1 MKKTKVFLS
10 VFIFTACCVFLSCR
24 QNSASLSKKERFAR
38 ASANKTQAALIEIQK
53 KQDEAVRSYI
63 SSLPEEQKIS
73 QLFLVNIVGSDKF
86 FPVERSASVYDKGGE
101 RYLVPGGCLFFSYNI
116 AHSPEKIIA
125 FNDSIRD
132 FCVKNNIVPPF
143 SALDQEGGAVSRLR
157 GIAGPLPSN
166 KRVRERLSVEKAYRL
181 YFLQGMQMKELGF
194 HMNLAPV
201 AEPEN
206 DENRLFLGDRS
217 YGGVADVIAYGT
229 AALNGFENGGV
240 GCILKHFPGNT
251 STDPHSGLPE
261 ITWNKA
267 ELKKNALIPFGR
279 LVMRQPSGVLMTHA
293 RFASFDAHDADAHD
307 AKNPACL
314 SSYWISE
321 VLRAGLGHEG
331 IVVSDDIF
339 MDALQKNG
347 FPPEKAA
354 VMAVKA
360 GIDCIMIS
368 EKRFAPF
375 AGILIRET
383 QKDSEFRRRVD
394 EAVKR
399 MINWKIKKNILC
411 VCCDEGGNY
420 FVRAHLPESA
430 EKRLKRFSAA
440 RSENIEIY
448 RQEFLLSQD
457 KSFASGSESA
467 GIKM

>member
-1 MKKTKVFLS
+1 MKKTHVLLS
-10 VFIFTACCVFLSCR
+10 VFIFASCCAFLSCR
-24 QNSASLSKKERFAR
+24 RNPTSLSKKERFER
-38 ASANKTQAALIEIQK
+38 ALANKTQEALVEIQK
-53 KQDEAVRSYI
+53 KQDEAILSYI

-73 QLFLVNIVGSDKF
+73 QLFLVNIVGNEEF
-86 FPVERSASVYDKGGE
+86 FPVERSSSVYDEGE
-101 RYLVPGGCLFFSYNI
+101 DTYLVPGGCLFFSYNI
-116 AHSPEKIIA
+116 APSPEKIIA
-125 FNDSIRD
+125 FNDSIRN
-132 FCVKNNIVPPF
+132 FCIKNDIVPPF

-181 YFLQGMQMKELGF
+181 YFLQGVQMKELGF

-206 DENRLFLGDRS
+206 DENRLFLGERS
-217 YGGVADVIAYGT
+217 YGGAEDVIAYGT

-251 STDPHSGLPE
+251 GTDPHTGLPE
-261 ITWNKA
+261 ITWNEE

-279 LVMRQPSGVLMTHA
+279 LVMREPSGILMTHA
-293 RFASFDAHDADAHD
+293 RFSSFDAHCTDAHD

-375 AGILIRET
+375 AGILIREA
-383 QKDSEFRRRVD
+383 QKDSEFRRRID
-394 EAVKR
+394 EAVMR

-411 VCCDEGGNY
+411 VCRDEDGNY
-420 FVRAHLPESA
+420 FVRASLPESA
-430 EKRLKRFSAA
+430 KKRLERFLAA

-467 GIKM
+467 GMRK